1 MKPSNAEEINEW
13 LHRQNMSKTFVVEGT
28 KDDFFGSNYILKENF
43 QNQFNKIME
52 TPDLERILQ
61 KLIVGKHVR
70 KDW

>member
-13 LHRQNMSKTFVVEGT
+13 LHRQNMSKTFAVEGT
-28 KDDFFGSNYILKENF
+28 KDDFFGSHYILKENF
-43 QNQFNKIME
+43 QNQFIKIVE

-61 KLIVGKHVR
+61 TLIIAKHVR